1 MIGIAS
7 DDLLLASVL
16 LFSLLTL
23 WDSLNQSVV
32 TEKIEKQRDI
42 VEHPQKVK
50 QPTKLIEKPVEKKS
64 KNESV
69 KEKKPVAIKASGETS
84 DGVTSTPVVAAKKK
98 KELPFLPGCEPDGAA
113 AKEMMT
119 KYPDVDIE
127 DIVRYLVARKGNVKD
142 ASEMLEKVKVWRA
155 KHFPLKRADMKPAI
169 ETGCMFAHGHAKDK
183 SPVIYFRYNMRLTF
197 VMHSSS
203 ILYVVFNA
211 VEVVYMT

>member
-69 KEKKPVAIKASGETS
+69 KEKKT
-84 DGVTSTPVVAAKKK
+84 
-98 KELPFLPGCEPDGAA
+98 CC
-113 AKEMMT
+113 
-119 KYPDVDIE
+119 
-127 DIVRYLVARKGNVKD
+127 
-142 ASEMLEKVKVWRA
+142 
-155 KHFPLKRADMKPAI
+155 H
-169 ETGCMFAHGHAKDK
+169 
-183 SPVIYFRYNMRLTF
+183 
-197 VMHSSS
+197 
-203 ILYVVFNA
+203 
-211 VEVVYMT
+211 